1 VGEETFVKWNVDI
14 LLNWCDITLTR
25 RSYSSADRVCLSSS
39 FEKVEELAYIGG
51 YLAHLRYIDFSPTQK
66 SSLPQHG

>member
-39 FEKVEELAYIGG
+39 FEKVEELAYSRLLFVG
-51 YLAHLRYIDFSPTQK
+51 FSFAQRNSRNK
-66 SSLPQHG
+66 QRL